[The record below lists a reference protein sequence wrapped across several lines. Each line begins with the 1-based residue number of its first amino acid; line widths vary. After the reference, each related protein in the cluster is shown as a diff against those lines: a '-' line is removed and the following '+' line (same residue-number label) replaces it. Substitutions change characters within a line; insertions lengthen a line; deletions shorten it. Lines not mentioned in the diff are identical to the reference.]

1 MATAYGAVSQTRL
14 YEEHIPKWDESAD
27 VVVIGSGFAG
37 LTAAIEAHNAGAS
50 VLILEKMKAPGGN
63 SIISDGGIAAAGTLM
78 QKKAGITDSPDLM
91 YSDMLTAGL
100 GLNHPDLVRVVAERS
115 NEVFEWSIDYLGVE
129 YLDRVDRFGG
139 HSVPRC
145 YTPLNVT
152 GLTIIKRQLAVID
165 QLGMEVRTQ
174 VFFRRFVHNAEG
186 RVCGV
191 LVRDGYDG
199 KDAKSGSK
207 LYIRARRAVILATG
221 GFGADIAFRVVQDP
235 RLSAEIDTTNKPFA
249 TAEGLKEALK
259 IGAMPV
265 HLSHI
270 QLGPWASPD
279 EKGYGDGP
287 AFSDYILFLYGILI
301 DPGTGRRFVNELS
314 DRKILSDAILAVG
327 RPCVGIADETA
338 VAQSGWNIDR
348 ALKKG
353 VVRQFDTIETLAAF
367 YELPDGELKETVD
380 HFNTCVEKGHDDAF
394 GKRILPDAVPITH
407 PPYYGMR
414 LWPKVH
420 HTMGGVEINV
430 RGQVIDLDQ
439 NPVPGLYAAGE
450 VTGGIHGACRLGSC
464 AVTECFVFGR
474 IAGRNA
480 AAENV

>member
-14 YEEHIPKWDESAD
+14 YEEHIPQWDEIAD

-221 GFGADIAFRVVQDP
+221 GFGADIAFRVTQDP

-367 YELPDGELKETVD
+367 YELPDGEVKKTID
-380 HFNTCVEKGHDDAF
+380 HFNNCVEKGHDDAF